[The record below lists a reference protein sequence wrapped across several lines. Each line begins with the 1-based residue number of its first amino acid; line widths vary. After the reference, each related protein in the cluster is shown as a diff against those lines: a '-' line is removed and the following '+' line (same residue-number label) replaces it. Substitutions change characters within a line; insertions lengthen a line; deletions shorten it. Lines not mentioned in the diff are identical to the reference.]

1 MQEKN
6 KTWKEI
12 KQTNKHSK
20 EGKKTNKQSQT
31 GLNQQTNKVDRKKN
45 K

>member
-31 GLNQQTNKVDRKKN
+31 GINQQTNKVGKKKN

>member
-12 KQTNKHSK
+12 KQTKQHTRQ
-20 EGKKTNKQSQT
+20 EGK
-31 GLNQQTNKVDRKKN
+31 QTNKARQD
-45 K
+45 